1 MKVIAIDGPAASGK
15 SSVSRRLANRL
26 QCLCVNSGSMY
37 RAVTWE
43 ILRQGIDPNAAV
55 AVESALQSIHVGY
68 EFGKNGESLV
78 KVNSYVLDAELRES
92 IVNSNVSAVSAIP
105 AVRHL
110 IVARLRDLALG
121 KEIVME
127 GRDIGSIV
135 FPDTPYKFYLDASPE
150 VRRRRRASDGEADS
164 IEQRDKQD
172 STRAEAPLMVA
183 KGAAVIDTSE
193 LSLDEVVDKIFS
205 LLGEVGK

>member
-43 ILRQGIDPNAAV
+43 VLRQGIDPTAAT
-55 AVESALQSIHVGY
+55 AVESALKDIHVDY
-68 EFGKNGESLV
+68 EFGKNGDSLV
-78 KVNSYVLDAELRES
+78 KVNSCLLDAELRES
-92 IVNSNVSAVSAIP
+92 IVNNNVSTVSAIP

-110 IVARLRDLALG
+110 IVDRLRSLALG
-121 KEIVME
+121 KNIVME
-127 GRDIGSIV
+127 GRDIGSTV

-150 VRRRRRASDGEADS
+150 VRRRRRASEGGVDS
-164 IEQRDKQD
+164 IDQRDKQD

-183 KGAAVIDTSE
+183 KGAIVIDTSE
-193 LSLDEVVDKIFS
+193 LTLDEVVDKIFS